1 MKPTDPRRIKHAR
14 LHLRDCPS
22 RVTDGTRVAEWPQPC
37 AECDAARALLAEEQP
52 MTRADFYR

>member
-22 RVTDGTRVAEWPQPC
+22 RVTDGTRVAEWPQLC
-37 AECDAARALLAEEQP
+37 AECEAARVLLTEEQP
-52 MTRADFYR
+52 LTRAKFYR